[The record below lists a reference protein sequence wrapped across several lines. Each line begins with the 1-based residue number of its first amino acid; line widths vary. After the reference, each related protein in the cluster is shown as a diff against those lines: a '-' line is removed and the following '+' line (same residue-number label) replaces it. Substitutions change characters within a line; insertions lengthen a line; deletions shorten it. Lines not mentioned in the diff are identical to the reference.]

1 MEDAGIIELLF
12 ARSEQGIREL
22 DAKYGGTCRRLSYN
36 IVNDWQDAEE
46 CVSDTWLSAWNAIP
60 PTRPSPFSA
69 FLGRITRNLS
79 IDRWRRNR
87 AMKRGGCQMELAL
100 EELKDCVS
108 GAGSLESD
116 LIRRETLGAVNRF
129 LGELNTVERNVFLCR
144 YWYLESTQEIAEH
157 SGFSQTKIR
166 TMLHRLRG
174 RLDTYLEKE
183 GLR

>member
-1 MEDAGIIELLF
+1 MEDEQILDLYF
-12 ARSEQGIREL
+12 SRSEQAIGET
-22 DAKYGGTCRRLSYN
+22 AVKYGPYCHSIAFHVLEN
-36 IVNDWQDAEE
+36 MEDAEE

-60 PTRPSPFSA
+60 PKRPSPFSA
-69 FLGRITRNLS
+69 VLGRITRNLS

-87 AMKRGGCQMELAL
+87 AMKRGGCQVELAL

-144 YWYLESTQEIAEH
+144 YWYLESSREIGEH
-157 SGFSQTKIR
+157 TGFSQAKVR
-166 TMLHRLRG
+166 SMLHRIRG

>member
-1 MEDAGIIELLF
+1 MEDEQILNLYF
-12 ARSEQGIREL
+12 SRSEQAIGET
-22 DAKYGGTCRRLSYN
+22 AVKYGPYCHSIAFHVLEN
-36 IVNDWQDAEE
+36 MEDAEE

-144 YWYLESTQEIAEH
+144 YWYLESSREIGEH
-157 SGFSQTKIR
+157 TGFSLAKVR
-166 TMLHRLRG
+166 SMLHRIRG

>member
-1 MEDAGIIELLF
+1 MEDEQILNLYF
-12 ARSEQGIREL
+12 SRSEQAIGET
-22 DAKYGGTCRRLSYN
+22 AVKYGPYCHSIAFHVLEN
-36 IVNDWQDAEE
+36 MEDAEE

-60 PTRPSPFSA
+60 PTRPSPLSA

-87 AMKRGGCQMELAL
+87 AVKRGGCQMELAL

-144 YWYLESTQEIAEH
+144 YWYLESSREIGEH
-157 SGFSQTKIR
+157 TGFSQAKVR
-166 TMLHRLRG
+166 SMLRRIRG

>member
-1 MEDAGIIELLF
+1 
-12 ARSEQGIREL
+12 
-22 DAKYGGTCRRLSYN
+22 
-36 IVNDWQDAEE
+36 
-46 CVSDTWLSAWNAIP
+46 
-60 PTRPSPFSA
+60 
-69 FLGRITRNLS
+69 
-79 IDRWRRNR
+79 
-87 AMKRGGCQMELAL
+87 MKRGGCQVELAL

-144 YWYLESTQEIAEH
+144 YWYLESSREIGEH
-157 SGFSQTKIR
+157 TGFSQAKVR
-166 TMLHRLRG
+166 SMLHRIRG

>member
-1 MEDAGIIELLF
+1 MEDEQILDLYF
-12 ARSEQGIREL
+12 SRSEQAIGET
-22 DAKYGGTCRRLSYN
+22 AVKYGPYCHSIAFHVLEN
-36 IVNDWQDAEE
+36 MEDAEE

-87 AMKRGGCQMELAL
+87 AVKRGGCQMELAL

-144 YWYLESTQEIAEH
+144 YWYLESSREIGEH
-157 SGFSQTKIR
+157 TGFSQAKVR
-166 TMLHRLRG
+166 SMLHRIRG